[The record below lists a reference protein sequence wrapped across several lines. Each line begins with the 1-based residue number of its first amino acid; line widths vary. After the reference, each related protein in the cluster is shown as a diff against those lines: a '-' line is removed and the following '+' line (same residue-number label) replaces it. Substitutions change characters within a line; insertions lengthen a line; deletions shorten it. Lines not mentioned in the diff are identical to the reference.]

1 MHNMCCFWHKLFT
14 AMLSSDAPVIGL
26 MQQSNPSNT
35 LLANFVAPSES
46 TMRLCTQLVQYSSVY
61 TWRLAVEKRRAG
73 WKEGNFWTTIKMFT
87 DTFQNASLL
96 HTQRPA
102 VMRVDMRL
110 RAATSVQT
118 RSTRCVDAALA
129 RQAPRARQQAWT
141 VCATLTTER
150 PSTAGTVWPCPSCCF
165 CFFSIPSTAGVERG
179 GSPSCA
185 AV

>member
-1 MHNMCCFWHKLFT
+1 
-14 AMLSSDAPVIGL
+14 MLSTDAPVIGL

-46 TMRLCTQLVQYSSVY
+46 TTRLCKHTACSRLECVY
-61 TWRLAVEKRRAG
+61 MAIDCRKQARRL
-73 WKEGNFWTTIKMFT
+73 EGRGYLDNLKMFT
-87 DTFQNASLL
+87 DGLQNASLL

-102 VMRVDMRL
+102 AMRVNMSL

-118 RSTRCVDAALA
+118 CSTRCLDAALA
-129 RQAPRARQQAWT
+129 RQAPRARRQGWK

-150 PSTAGTVWPCPSCCF
+150 PSTAGTVWSCPSCCF
-165 CFFSIPSTAGVERG
+165 CFFSIPSTPGAERG